1 MKFLLLESEVI
12 AREIAWQ
19 LRTQHLGKLVV
30 VPRPDMEAI
39 KLAISLAGGK
49 TVKCWRLIDLVA
61 IASILSLVF
70 LNIIGQIDNSQELR
84 RETLEVN
91 SFANDHCFNNSE
103 FKLKENCSKSDNR
116 LINLNDNFDN

>member
-19 LRTQHLGKLVV
+19 LRTQRLGKLIV

-49 TVKCWRLIDLVA
+49 TVKCWRLIDLIA
-61 IASILSLVF
+61 IAGILSLVF
-70 LNIIGQIDNSQELR
+70 LNIIGQIDHSQELR
-84 RETLEVN
+84 RETLKVN
-91 SFANDHCFNNSE
+91 NNNSCVNSE
-103 FKLKENCSKSDNR
+103 FKLKENCSK
-116 LINLNDNFDN
+116 